1 MLSYD
6 MRKRGDNSL
15 YEYLYQQI
23 RDDIL
28 NGRIAADEHLPS
40 KRGLA
45 EHLGL
50 SVVTVENAYA
60 QLVAEGYVRAE
71 ARRGFYANGLPSAP
85 LARTRVGE
93 KTDRDTGDAH
103 DAENA
108 SATHSLAGVARS
120 ESLPELSPTVLEASR
135 LWQRALRS
143 TLSSEDEALAF
154 APAPAQGTLR
164 LRRAIAFHL
173 RSSRGM
179 EVDPEN
185 VVIGAGSQLLVQL
198 LVQLLDHDS
207 TYAVEDPGY
216 LRLTRIYQA
225 CGRNVRH
232 IPLDAEGPRLDE
244 LEARAA
250 DVLHIMPSHQFP
262 SGRVTS
268 IARRYALLAWVSAEP
283 SRFIIED
290 DYDCEF
296 RLAGKPV
303 PPLSAIDASGR
314 VIYTNTFSKSLSA
327 ALRLAYMVLPSDL
340 MERYRSELGFYS
352 STVSSLDQI
361 TLARLLESGEY
372 ERHVM
377 RVRKRARGVRDTLR
391 SALGEL
397 KVGGRIAMEE
407 ADAGLHC
414 VLSVESDLSERE
426 LARRATENGIPAAPL
441 SAYAWCPEN
450 AVAPDGR
457 RRLIVRYEDL
467 SI

>member
-6 MRKRGDNSL
+6 MGKRGDNSL

-28 NGRIAADEHLPS
+28 SGRIAVDEHLPS
-40 KRGLA
+40 KRALA

-71 ARRGFYANGLPSAP
+71 ARRGFYANKIADAPSVPARAGEMLDRDAQGARPVDGTSAAEAASEEDTVP
-85 LARTRVGE
+85 LA
-93 KTDRDTGDAH
+93 
-103 DAENA
+103 
-108 SATHSLAGVARS
+108 
-120 ESLPELSPTVLEASR
+120 PTVLEASR

-143 TLSSEDEALAF
+143 TLASEDEALAF

-164 LRRAIAFHL
+164 LRRAIAEHL
-173 RSSRGM
+173 RASRGM
-179 EVDPEN
+179 NVDPEN
-185 VVIGAGSQLLVQL
+185 IVVGAGSQLLVQL
-198 LVQLLDHDS
+198 LVQLLDHDA

-225 CGRNVRH
+225 CGRSVCH
-232 IPLDAEGPRLDE
+232 VPLDTEGPRLDE
-244 LEARAA
+244 LEARKA

-268 IARRYALLAWVSAEP
+268 ISRRYALLAWAVAAP
-283 SRFIIED
+283 GRHLIED

-296 RLAGKPV
+296 RLAGKPI

-327 ALRLAYMVLPSDL
+327 ALRLAYMVLPSEL
-340 MERYRSELGFYS
+340 MERYRTELGFYS
-352 STVSSLDQI
+352 STVSSVDQI

-377 RVRKRARGVRDTLR
+377 RVRKRARSVRDALR
-391 SALGEL
+391 AALGEL
-397 KVGGRIAMEE
+397 NVGGRIAMEE

-414 VLSVESDLSERE
+414 VLSVESDLDEGE

-441 SAYAWCPEN
+441 SDYAWCPEN
-450 AVAPDGR
+450 ATAPDGR

>member
-6 MRKRGDNSL
+6 MGKRGDSSL

-23 RDDIL
+23 RDDIMA
-28 NGRIAADEHLPS
+28 GRIAADEHLPS
-40 KRGLA
+40 KRALA

-71 ARRGFYANGLPSAP
+71 ARRGFYANKIVEAPSEPARAGETLDRDVRDERSRGSLSVAAVAPSESAAP
-85 LARTRVGE
+85 LSSTM
-93 KTDRDTGDAH
+93 
-103 DAENA
+103 
-108 SATHSLAGVARS
+108 
-120 ESLPELSPTVLEASR
+120 LEASR

-164 LRRAIAFHL
+164 LRRAIADHL
-173 RSSRGM
+173 RASRGM
-179 EVDPEN
+179 HVDPQN
-185 VVIGAGSQLLVQL
+185 IVVGAGSQLLVQL
-198 LVQLLDHDS
+198 LVQLLDHDA

-244 LEARAA
+244 LEGRKA

-268 IARRYALLAWVSAEP
+268 IARRYALLAWAAAAP
-283 SRFIIED
+283 GRYLIED

-296 RLAGKPV
+296 RLAGKPI
-303 PPLSAIDASGR
+303 PPLSAIDASGC

-327 ALRLAYMVLPSDL
+327 ALRLAYMVLPPEL
-340 MERYRSELGFYS
+340 MERYRTELGFYS
-352 STVSSLDQI
+352 STVSSVDQI
-361 TLARLLESGEY
+361 ALARLLESGEY

-377 RVRKRARGVRDTLR
+377 RVRKRARAVRDALR
-391 SALGEL
+391 EALGEL
-397 KVGGRIAMEE
+397 NVGGRIAMEE

-414 VLSVESDLSERE
+414 VLSVESDLDENE
-426 LARRATENGIPAAPL
+426 LARRATENGIPATPL
-441 SAYAWCPEN
+441 SDHVWCPEN
-450 AVAPDGR
+450 AAASDGR

-467 SI
+467 AI